1 MLSSDTNMNN
11 FLTVT
16 SGMVLVAIR
25 LPEAILD
32 CVLTSSG
39 ALMGT
44 GSGLID
50 NVLGKFGRAV
60 VNLAPRFLRVP
71 WYFPNVQHNFC
82 RCIQCVA

>member
-1 MLSSDTNMNN
+1 MNN

-16 SGMVLVAIR
+16 SGDMVLAAIR

-39 ALMGT
+39 ALMGA

-50 NVLGKFGRAV
+50 NVLGKIGRAV
-60 VNLAPRFLRVP
+60 VNLAPRFLRVL
-71 WYFPNVQHNFC
+71 WYFSRSATQILQIYPVC
-82 RCIQCVA
+82 SLV

>member
-16 SGMVLVAIR
+16 SGDMLHAAIG

-39 ALMGT
+39 ALMGA

-50 NVLGKFGRAV
+50 KVLGKIGRAV
-60 VNLAPRFLRVP
+60 VNLAPRFWRVL
-71 WYFPNVQHNFC
+71 WYFSRTISADVSS
-82 RCIQCVA
+82 V